1 MPSHRYYFELKC
13 VRGTN
18 FKFGIAAPEA
28 REKPNMAFCDDQHGF
43 AYFSTG
49 QLRHASKGM
58 GPAYG
63 EKFKQDDI
71 IGVYV
76 DLVEGILFFAK
87 NGEVVPKNAFE
98 GPILRDRE
106 FYPAACCL
114 TKNEMFEL
122 IEPAGED

>member
-28 REKPNMAFCDDQHGF
+28 RENPNMAFCDDQHGF

-63 EKFKQDDI
+63 EKFK
-71 IGVYV
+71 
-76 DLVEGILFFAK
+76 
-87 NGEVVPKNAFE
+87 
-98 GPILRDRE
+98 
-106 FYPAACCL
+106 
-114 TKNEMFEL
+114 
-122 IEPAGED
+122 